1 MSRSLSRFVPLA
13 LTAFLSV
20 PCLFAQGISFSAPRQ
35 VPLANEAG
43 SPFVAADFN
52 NDRKTDLLVYSQ
64 DSQTGA
70 SALEILTGDG
80 LGHFTRTAFPKP
92 PNFDVYTAADVNGD
106 GNQDVIFAG
115 SGSGLFIYRG
125 DGHGNFTPGQR
136 LALSPGQAFSVVSA
150 DFTGDGKPDIG
161 VLTSD
166 AFSGGTYKRY
176 LDIFINHGDGTFMNG
191 QTFVYPDADLN
202 YQALLAGDFNR
213 DHHTDLALLVDTQVT
228 QLVGDGSGHFTH
240 GKVYTL
246 DSTPTFITAGD
257 LNGDGRTD
265 LVVGLQRTS
274 GPGAANR
281 VAALLSN
288 QSTGFYWA
296 SALVLQD
303 YVQGIT
309 LGDFNRDGKLDV
321 AVQVANQYIAVA
333 PGEGNGRFG
342 KTQSFSVETPDITGS
357 YILAAPVVTRGWV
370 DLFATTD
377 NNYLDLLFNT
387 TK

>member
-1 MSRSLSRFVPLA
+1 MASSLSRFIPLA
-13 LTAFLSV
+13 LTVSLSA
-20 PCLFAQGISFSAPRQ
+20 PCLFAQTISFSAPRNI
-35 VPLANEAG
+35 PTANEPG
-43 SPFVAADFN
+43 IFVAADFN

-80 LGHFTRTAFPKP
+80 SGHFTRTLFPHP
-92 PNFDVYTAADVNGD
+92 PNFDVYAAADVNSD
-106 GNQDVIFAG
+106 GNQDIIFAG

-136 LALSPGQAFSVVSA
+136 LTLSPGQAFSVVSA
-150 DFTGDGKPDIG
+150 DFTGDGKPDIA

-166 AFSGGTYKRY
+166 PFSGGTYKRY

-202 YQALLAGDFNR
+202 YQALLTGDFNG

-228 QLVGDGSGHFTH
+228 QFIGDGRGHFSQ
-240 GKVYTL
+240 GKAYTL

-265 LVVGLQRTS
+265 LVVGLQRAS

-281 VAALLSN
+281 VATLLSKA
-288 QSTGFYWA
+288 STGFYWA

-303 YVQGIT
+303 YVQGIA
-309 LGDFNRDGKLDV
+309 LGDFDRDGKLDV
-321 AVQVANQYIAVA
+321 AVQVSNDYVAVA
-333 PGEGNGRFG
+333 RGNGNGSFG
-342 KTQSFSVETPDITGS
+342 KLQSFNVQTPDVSGG

-377 NNYLDLLFNT
+377 NSYLQLLFNT